1 MQLGGD
7 SGPFIPT
14 QTLDE
19 SSMLSPFLDK
29 KKNVEFRH
37 PITNEVF
44 LRTSYV
50 EADR

>member
-1 MQLGGD
+1 MQLDGD

-19 SSMLSPFLDK
+19 SSILSPFLDR
-29 KKNVEFRH
+29 KKNVEFRN

-44 LRTSYV
+44 LRASYV
-50 EADR
+50 EADK